1 MRLLDVITRLPHG
14 MFLMIPSL
22 EEWPSKVKET
32 PSPNE
37 VSLTLLD
44 TKPVFQ
50 CLENKPH
57 CCIYV
62 LVIYLYFLNEWKNT
76 ESVINWFKNIPNK
89 HLYKFLMFD
98 IKDIYP
104 SIKENLLWGSI
115 RFAKLYI
122 SKTNKDTE
130 VVFHARKSILY
141 YNDETWVKKGE
152 SNFDVSTG
160 PYDGAEVCELIGV
173 FMLSLLSKYI
183 NKNHTGL
190 YRDDSLAILNN
201 ISSPEAEKLKKKF

>member
-1 MRLLDVITRLPHG
+1 
-14 MFLMIPSL
+14 
-22 EEWPSKVKET
+22 
-32 PSPNE
+32 
-37 VSLTLLD
+37 
-44 TKPVFQ
+44 
-50 CLENKPH
+50 
-57 CCIYV
+57 
-62 LVIYLYFLNEWKNT
+62 
-76 ESVINWFKNIPNK
+76 
-89 HLYKFLMFD
+89 MFD

-130 VVFHARKSILY
+130 VAFHARKSILY

-160 PYDGAEVCELIGV
+160 QYDGAEVCELIGV

-190 YRDDSLAILNN
+190 YRADSLAILNN